1 MAMDKAAQRRVLDE
15 IARDAGFVVDL
26 DPTFDEDGALRHNLQ
41 PDVASDHTVE
51 VVIPADAQTVPYVEN
66 VYTDGFNHLISSS
79 VTELGDRNQRGT
91 VIADAI
97 DRFTVASSP
106 AVDGYD
112 FDADVQ
118 RLKDV
123 YAESGTLDS
132 GISFRDKGY
141 MGVTELVV
149 QSDSYAQDYYTLD
162 TDVHGDMRARLQTYQ
177 GTQPR
182 DAVEISSKDN
192 PEFNEQLYQLVDDYN
207 ASAEKNHAAQMF
219 FDRLGPEGVA
229 EYLDTGDYVREDLTN
244 LGTVREELL
253 FDEDVVS
260 ALADHVGKDQSR
272 QRSNEAAA
280 YEASLTPLQG
290 NNYSDQVARLD
301 QLAYDVNAHME
312 SHSYVQDVQ
321 GNIRREFDQE
331 PGVDS
336 RLALVLPAD
345 GSDPYVEA
353 RYYDKNGE
361 TRLDARSLGDLA
373 TAENVFNEVAHEHA
387 LATRDQSSASLE
399 WGGGPGDE
407 VAAYEAS
414 LTPLEGNNYSAQ
426 VATLDQLAYDV
437 NAHMESHSYVQDA
450 EGNIRREFDQ
460 EPGVDSRL
468 ALVLPADGGSPY
480 VEARYYDEDGVPWFD
495 ARSLD
500 DPATAED
507 KFNEVAHEHALSTR
521 GREFADAAPAR
532 DDASDTARSM
542 SVAERV
548 QRVQGTAPSASKHND
563 AGFAFGK

>member
-79 VTELGDRNQRGT
+79 VTKLGDRNQRGT

-177 GTQPR
+177 GIQPR

-192 PEFNEQLYQLVDDYN
+192 PYFADELHQLVNDYN
-207 ASAEKNHAAQMF
+207 VSAEKNHAAQMF

-253 FDEDVVS
+253 FDEDVV
-260 ALADHVGKDQSR
+260 AAIADHAGRR
-272 QRSNEAAA
+272 QREEHSAEFRVWGGSSGDEVAA
-280 YEASLTPLQG
+280 YEASLSPLTDG
-290 NNYSDQVARLD
+290 DYSTQIGVLD
-301 QLAYDVNAHME
+301 KLAYDVNAHME
-312 SHSYVQDVQ
+312 SHSYVKDVQ
-321 GNIRREFDQE
+321 GNIRREFD
-331 PGVDS
+331 
-336 RLALVLPAD
+336 R
-345 GSDPYVEA
+345 
-353 RYYDKNGE
+353 
-361 TRLDARSLGDLA
+361 
-373 TAENVFNEVAHEHA
+373 
-387 LATRDQSSASLE
+387 
-399 WGGGPGDE
+399 
-407 VAAYEAS
+407 
-414 LTPLEGNNYSAQ
+414 
-426 VATLDQLAYDV
+426 
-437 NAHMESHSYVQDA
+437 
-450 EGNIRREFDQ
+450 

-480 VEARYYDEDGVPWFD
+480 VEARYYDEDGIPWFD

-500 DPATAED
+500 DPATAMDE
-507 KFNEVAHEHALSTR
+507 FNKVAHEYTLAAQ
-521 GREFADAAPAR
+521 GREFASSEHDVSYDEPQAH
-532 DDASDTARSM
+532 DNVKDTANRT

-548 QRVQGTAPSASKHND
+548 QRLHGVPDAPKQSD
-563 AGFAFGK
+563 TGFTFG